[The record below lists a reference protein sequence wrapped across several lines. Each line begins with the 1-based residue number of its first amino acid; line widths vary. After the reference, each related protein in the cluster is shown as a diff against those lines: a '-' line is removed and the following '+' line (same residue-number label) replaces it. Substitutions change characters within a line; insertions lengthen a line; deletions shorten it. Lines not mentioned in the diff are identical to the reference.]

1 MKDDELNILES
12 SIYEKL
18 IHEDLT
24 VHSLEAL
31 NNRVKVLKSEI
42 NRTALA
48 ISEKQNALTSANSIF
63 S

>member
-42 NRTALA
+42 NRTVLA